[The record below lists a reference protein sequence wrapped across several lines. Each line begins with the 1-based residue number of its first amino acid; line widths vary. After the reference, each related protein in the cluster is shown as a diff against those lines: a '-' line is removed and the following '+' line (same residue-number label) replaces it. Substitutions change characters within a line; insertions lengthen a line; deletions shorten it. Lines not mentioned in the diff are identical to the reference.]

1 MTIIA
6 FTGIPGSGKTTTALE
21 LSKLMHAPCLYL
33 SEDVEESAIFEG
45 SAPLFGF
52 KTRLALRKLMFK
64 KFQEAKKLSHQG
76 NLVIVDSYYDKVMHS
91 ILEKQGSDFI
101 MKKQNPYFNVVSRL
115 AKYDKFLFPD
125 ADIVIGIR
133 IPQKN
138 WNELL
143 RKRNRKLDTDPVFHK
158 NTFLLQEHIL
168 SYTKEYCQKRQKQY
182 IEIPL
187 LLNQQEQMVIQ
198 ILNILN
204 QKQKNCVAKNCL
216 KIFSLFNEE
225 KQNQ

>member
-1 MTIIA
+1 MTIIV
-6 FTGIPGSGKTTTALE
+6 FTGIPCCGKTTTATE
-21 LSKLMHAPCLYL
+21 LAKRTNNQCLFL
-33 SEDVEESAIFEG
+33 NEKIEQSSVFDG
-45 SAPLFGF
+45 KGPLFEFQLRLCLRNLMLKNFIEAQEKSLQG
-52 KTRLALRKLMFK
+52 KTIIL
-64 KFQEAKKLSHQG
+64 
-76 NLVIVDSYYDKVMHS
+76 DSYYDKIMHK
-91 ILEKQGSDFI
+91 ILGKEGSDFI
-101 MKKQNPYFNVVSRL
+101 MNQKNPFFRATYKL
-115 AKYDKFLFPD
+115 AKKDKIYFPD